1 MPRGYVNYEYKG
13 PRWAHNLYST
23 KGPLQTLR
31 LAWACPKPERFP
43 IPILL
48 FAGTGQL
55 VCLNRVPQGEVC
67 FISFNKFRG

>member
-55 VCLNRVPQGEVC
+55 VC
-67 FISFNKFRG
+67 